1 MEYYWAMKRDGV
13 LTLATR
19 RMTLEDILLSE
30 RSQTPKVTYCVVPFK
45 RNAWDRQIH
54 RDRKQVSGRQGQR
67 KGGRGVS
74 T

>member
-30 RSQTPKVTYCVVPFK
+30 RSQTPKVTLLFLLSEMPGIGKSTETESRLAVV
-45 RNAWDRQIH
+45 RAR
-54 RDRKQVSGRQGQR
+54 GREDGA
-67 KGGRGVS
+67 
-74 T
+74 